1 MQLDKMDAD
10 LRRAAERTGD
20 KYGEDFLG
28 SYLSAPEDRRLS
40 MLEGRFDSQE
50 DLDGFL
56 SDVELLENKEV
67 SMGKMRAA
75 ANRKIVELIADT
87 RRKNEEETANLEKE
101 FQKIDAFEENGKRS
115 VIEAFLDKYGG
126 RDEVVFVSGAEELEG
141 IFSPEEAEEIMSDI
155 RRKGAYDHKNGK
167 IYLFEPHFKDGVE
180 AFRTLAHERLHWIA
194 DKIRQDPSFNGMLNR
209 VLQIMGGGNALRQSL
224 ESEYANNNDLD
235 LAEEYI
241 ARVCERVALKE
252 VLDENGRSV
261 FKTFKNWIKRI
272 FTAENTAIDIHDREI
287 TDIAKAL
294 FNRVNRETQKLY
306 SDDWTATTPEENGP
320 EVGGKYAVLDASEI
334 IASTDGG
341 YDDTLQPRNRARR
354 GSIEQV
360 SKIAAHLNPKRLD
373 SSETTDEGAPIIDA
387 KGQVLSGNGRILAI
401 REAYEN
407 NPERGASYRDY
418 VLSRARQMGLNVPI
432 GIKSPVLVRRIEN
445 SGGMSLQE
453 FAARSNK
460 QKVASMSNAETAVAD
475 ARRILA
481 IGTGGGRILDLFFPS
496 DKGDVLSESNTEFIN
511 AFLEAVGGREQYIDK
526 NGRIKANLAPRIRAA
541 VLAAMLD
548 PNKRDVIENL
558 LDNPEG
564 WSGLIRGLIGSAA
577 NLGKLAGNADYDLS
591 SEMSQAVELYVNLR
605 REGRTYKDYTSQLE
619 MFEPAPSAEV
629 SFLMELFEANV
640 KTPTGISGVL
650 NEYYS
655 LVKNIDTS
663 SVDMFGEGNP
673 PKIAELQK
681 AFERYGGT
689 EHKSD
694 VSWNIRK
701 SDVERFESELQDY
714 IDGKLDNKHV
724 FRLGTTPEAMRLVGI
739 SALPIELKKS
749 QLDKKLQEHPELNIS
764 DLKHLPV
771 EIADPIAIFE
781 SDTVANAFVVLTEIT
796 AENGKP
802 VVVAIHCDK
811 EIASRKV
818 VVNDIRSIHS
828 RNISQLEFAIQNK
841 RLRYINRKR
850 IPSYLRLPLVQF
862 HGRNLDKNLPSYGN
876 KIFTEADLSQAE
888 KDNIF
893 ELRQNNPRFRYSFR
907 DTRSAPSDA
916 EIAEAERQIEEVR
929 ARYVNTPQWLK
940 APNGKPTKLTEK
952 QWLLVR
958 TPNFKKW
965 FGDWENDPK
974 NASKVVDENGEPLVV
989 YHGTTNTNSDYSR
1002 FTVFGKTDKGRR
1014 TSDGMHFFSSS
1025 RDVAGSMGSNV
1036 YDVFIF
1042 FRNPLVIDSAGNEF
1056 GAIRDH
1062 SGGIVKI
1069 KDLTPTQKKQLC
1081 KAFDFTPE
1089 ELEQSYKPE
1098 DDIDLVQAGV
1108 IKRPEK
1114 SSNEWAK
1121 YAKENGYDGV
1131 IFKNLRDGAD
1141 LVAMQTPSDVFV
1153 VFDST
1158 QIKSATDNVGTY
1170 SENPDIRWSVRD
1182 DAKRE
1187 ADEWASNPENVKSA
1201 AEKYINSHTNENG
1214 RIEIDPDKIRAFVP
1228 NYDASNVSVYKEAG
1242 DKISAY
1248 VWQESLKIQ
1257 TKNKTA
1263 ILLTGNPAAGKSSAS
1278 KAGLIKGINDVGILL
1293 DSPLNNF
1300 ASVERRVEDAIKSGF
1315 EITIVQI
1322 YNDPVRSWKNSLKRG
1337 IEEGRFL
1344 PLDYFIG
1351 AYESAN
1357 KKVEK
1362 IEIKLKSKYGKKIN
1376 TIYIDSSSDI
1386 PKTVKTED
1394 AKAWQYVVNENQF
1407 VRILESIYEYIEN
1420 KYKSPS
1426 VGNNQSN
1433 EIAVITSGL
1442 RDSRFID
1449 KRNSNKVRRLVGRIL
1464 GRAYESSRPRL
1475 ESEGLFGLGLN
1486 QDENPSN
1493 LKYLL
1498 RQERR
1503 ENPLVWASIVLA
1515 KDILLGGRITQSK
1528 LEKLLPQS
1536 EGFDGSNYEYV
1547 KDRAVKVAETCRA
1560 KKYNA
1565 KKDLDQAVQLAESDY
1580 HWQSEMVD
1588 KIYSSFRKD
1597 GEEYGMAK
1605 AKVAQ
1610 WLKDQKLKKLKDIK
1624 GYGESDFDADLT
1636 ASILQA
1642 MEKEPANGFEGQS
1655 LSLEELEEAQPDG
1668 DSEMEVSEAS
1678 RPVLN
1683 KNIRDVISTIK
1694 REVLRR
1700 SRLADE
1706 SEGVMREKY
1715 RKTLVNILSASAN
1728 ELSYGLEKERILS
1741 KISEL
1746 EKANY
1751 AVITIKDGER
1761 TGQKIDNFTLRA
1773 EHIALRIFNRG
1784 VRDDKAELGEKL
1796 DKILKSGG
1804 TFNKT
1809 KRADKRSISADSHE
1823 ILNYARKVRGLS
1835 KEALDAEFDAV
1846 SNDLELSGKGYSSE
1860 LKYND
1865 ALWKIEVLKK
1875 VGDWREKSRAQMAEA
1890 IEWFEKIKEKGIG
1903 DAQSL
1908 LERHN
1913 RENEKNRSVYEESLN
1928 AEKDKF
1934 RDDGKAPFSSYLNWA
1949 VHLADDLDYLASSS
1963 NPEAREKARAFS
1975 RELSREIYGAGSRR
1989 DNEIKRKIENIT
2001 KILEE
2006 VYGEDAQKALKE
2018 LFAYNDA
2025 FDKFSTQKVKMNKNR
2040 LLQLYASCKQNWYAD
2055 NVLHFRAKNTKR
2067 GLELEKEIAS
2077 LEERYANP
2085 EERAADWKGYK
2096 KTWREIEY
2104 IFGLNSVR
2112 VNAKALGLELDVG
2125 DKFYLK
2131 RPHKNYGLTW
2141 YYSAI
2146 STLVTIQSISS
2157 DGWISGV
2164 APEFT
2169 NSGGSYPAYGFI
2181 WAVETAPFYLV
2192 VHAKNYPQRSLQV
2205 KIKKTTEFFS
2215 KVIHNHAPDIY
2226 DRFFPTTKSG
2236 IEAPEINNST
2246 TPTFSLYQHW
2256 INSKKLIEAKPSIV
2270 REIYPG
2276 LWMRE
2281 RYQTEAR

>member
-1 MQLDKMDAD
+1 MFENGLEDSIEGSKAD
-10 LRRAAERTGD
+10 SKVFAENIDSYQREYDRTKD
-20 KYGEDFLG
+20 EYSFRMIERSKD
-28 SYLSAPEDRRLS
+28 
-40 MLEGRFDSQE
+40 
-50 DLDGFL
+50 
-56 SDVELLENKEV
+56 LLEWAKT
-67 SMGKMRAA
+67 
-75 ANRKIVELIADT
+75 EL
-87 RRKNEEETANLEKE
+87 K
-101 FQKIDAFEENGKRS
+101 
-115 VIEAFLDKYGG
+115 FL
-126 RDEVVFVSGAEELEG
+126 
-141 IFSPEEAEEIMSDI
+141 
-155 RRKGAYDHKNGK
+155 
-167 IYLFEPHFKDGVE
+167 
-180 AFRTLAHERLHWIA
+180 
-194 DKIRQDPSFNGMLNR
+194 Q
-209 VLQIMGGGNALRQSL
+209 
-224 ESEYANNNDLD
+224 
-235 LAEEYI
+235 
-241 ARVCERVALKE
+241 
-252 VLDENGRSV
+252 
-261 FKTFKNWIKRI
+261 
-272 FTAENTAIDIHDREI
+272 
-287 TDIAKAL
+287 
-294 FNRVNRETQKLY
+294 
-306 SDDWTATTPEENGP
+306 
-320 EVGGKYAVLDASEI
+320 
-334 IASTDGG
+334 
-341 YDDTLQPRNRARR
+341 
-354 GSIEQV
+354 
-360 SKIAAHLNPKRLD
+360 
-373 SSETTDEGAPIIDA
+373 
-387 KGQVLSGNGRILAI
+387 
-401 REAYEN
+401 
-407 NPERGASYRDY
+407 
-418 VLSRARQMGLNVPI
+418 
-432 GIKSPVLVRRIEN
+432 
-445 SGGMSLQE
+445 
-453 FAARSNK
+453 
-460 QKVASMSNAETAVAD
+460 
-475 ARRILA
+475 
-481 IGTGGGRILDLFFPS
+481 
-496 DKGDVLSESNTEFIN
+496 
-511 AFLEAVGGREQYIDK
+511 
-526 NGRIKANLAPRIRAA
+526 
-541 VLAAMLD
+541 
-548 PNKRDVIENL
+548 
-558 LDNPEG
+558 
-564 WSGLIRGLIGSAA
+564 
-577 NLGKLAGNADYDLS
+577 
-591 SEMSQAVELYVNLR
+591 
-605 REGRTYKDYTSQLE
+605 
-619 MFEPAPSAEV
+619 
-629 SFLMELFEANV
+629 
-640 KTPTGISGVL
+640 
-650 NEYYS
+650 
-655 LVKNIDTS
+655 
-663 SVDMFGEGNP
+663 
-673 PKIAELQK
+673 
-681 AFERYGGT
+681 
-689 EHKSD
+689 
-694 VSWNIRK
+694 
-701 SDVERFESELQDY
+701 
-714 IDGKLDNKHV
+714 
-724 FRLGTTPEAMRLVGI
+724 
-739 SALPIELKKS
+739 ELKKYLNDNNLS
-749 QLDKKLQEHPELNIS
+749 EDDVKIELSDGHIFDWFTNLNKENTLDEGKKFSEQNPEIQKKLKQLSEDFAEFKELASAIDRNFDGRNIYGILE
-764 DLKHLPV
+764 D
-771 EIADPIAIFE
+771 EIRNADEEYMSSKGFPNAWRKVNKVLLDYGIKGITYNGRQDGRCFVSFE
-781 SDTVANAFVVLTEIT
+781 DGATVKLQDPFTFNDKGELIPLTERFDDS
-796 AENGKP
+796 NP
-802 VVVAIHCDK
+802 DMRF
-811 EIASRKV
+811 S
-818 VVNDIRSIHS
+818 IR
-828 RNISQLEFAIQNK
+828 
-841 RLRYINRKR
+841 
-850 IPSYLRLPLVQF
+850 
-862 HGRNLDKNLPSYGN
+862 
-876 KIFTEADLSQAE
+876 
-888 KDNIF
+888 DN
-893 ELRQNNPRFRYSFR
+893 SM
-907 DTRSAPSDA
+907 PSDA
-916 EIAEAERQIEEVR
+916 EIDEAERQIEEVR
-929 ARYVNTPQWLK
+929 AKYKNTPMWLK
-940 APNGKPTKLTEK
+940 APNGADTKLTER

-965 FGDWENDPK
+965 FGDWENDPQ

-1014 TSDGMHFFSSS
+1014 TSGGMHFFSSS

-1042 FRNPLVIDSAGNEF
+1042 SRNPLVIDSAGNEF

-1201 AEKYINSHTNENG
+1201 AEKYINSHTNEHG

-1248 VWQESLKIQ
+1248 VWQEALKVQ

-1263 ILLTGNPAAGKSSAS
+1263 MLLTGNPAAGKSSAS
-1278 KAGLIKGINDVGILL
+1278 KAGLIKGIDDVGILL

-1464 GRAYESSRPRL
+1464 GRAYESSIPRL

-1642 MEKEPANGFEGQS
+1642 MEQEPERKKPEENFEEP
-1655 LSLEELEEAQPDG
+1655 EEGIDDISIDDVDEEF
-1668 DSEMEVSEAS
+1668 SEAS
-1678 RPVLN
+1678 KPALN

-1694 REVLRR
+1694 REVLKR
-1700 SRLADE
+1700 SRLTDDK
-1706 SEGVMREKY
+1706 EGVMHEKY
-1715 RKTLVNILSASAN
+1715 RKTLVNILSASAK
-1728 ELSYGLEKERILS
+1728 ELAYGIERERILS

-1761 TGQKIDNFTLRA
+1761 AGQKIDNFTLRA

-1903 DAQSL
+1903 DVQSL

-1913 RENEKNRSVYEESLN
+1913 RENEKNRSVYEESLK

-2125 DKFYLK
+2125 DEFYLK

-2215 KVIHNHAPDIY
+2215 KVMHGNHAPEIY

-2236 IEAPEINNST
+2236 IEAPEIDSST
-2246 TPTFSLYQHW
+2246 TPTFSLYKQW
-2256 INSKKLIEAKPSIV
+2256 MERKTLIEAKPSVV